1 MVSAK
6 SPWGYC
12 AFWRKATNRWKN
24 ANFTISESTL
34 HMKYGSMPLR
44 DTFSLPFE
52 ISHPPWPSDVSY
64 SHVKMQFKTK
74 EISAILSSLS
84 QRKSD
89 LCVLSWTAFYLFFF
103 FHSHMIILCPMLQKL
118 LYLTYQISTMQNI
131 NSIEFLLTLM
141 THN

>member
-1 MVSAK
+1 
-6 SPWGYC
+6 
-12 AFWRKATNRWKN
+12 
-24 ANFTISESTL
+24 
-34 HMKYGSMPLR
+34 MPLR

-103 FHSHMIILCPMLQKL
+103 SFPYDYSVPHASKITL
-118 LYLTYQISTMQNI
+118 LNISNLYYAKYQLN
-131 NSIEFLLTLM
+131 
-141 THN
+141 